1 MKTQR
6 AAIDRWNSVVEF
18 LRAQRAGGSR
28 RGGEDHG
35 PGRPSARWL
44 ARSVRWQLGVESE
57 AAL

>member
-6 AAIDRWNSVVEF
+6 AAIDRWNAVVEF
-18 LRAQRAGGSR
+18 RRAQRAGR
-28 RGGEDHG
+28 RGHEPD
-35 PGRPSARWL
+35 RPSARWL

>member
-1 MKTQR
+1 MKTQH
-6 AAIDRWNSVVEF
+6 AAIDRWNSLVEF
-18 LRAQRAGGSR
+18 LRAQRAGSSR
-28 RGGEDHG
+28 RAGEHE